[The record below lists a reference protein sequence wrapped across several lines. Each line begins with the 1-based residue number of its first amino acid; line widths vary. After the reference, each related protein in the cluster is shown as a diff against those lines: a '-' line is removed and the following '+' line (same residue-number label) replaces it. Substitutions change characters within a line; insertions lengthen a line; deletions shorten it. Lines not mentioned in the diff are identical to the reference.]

1 MMIEVFIIT
10 VLVLWSC
17 FIVLKKILPKTTNNI
32 LLRCAQACRKKG
44 WHTCA
49 KWLTP
54 KMSAGCGGSCGCS
67 TDDDASK
74 SQEISTVKWK

>member
-1 MMIEVFIIT
+1 MVIEFFIIT

-17 FIVLKKILPKTTNNI
+17 LIVFKKILPKTANNI
-32 LLRCAQACRKKG
+32 MLRCAQVCRKKG

-54 KMSAGCGGSCGCS
+54 KMSAGCGGNCGCS
-67 TDDDASK
+67 TDEAAK
-74 SQEISTVKWK
+74 PQEINTVKWK